1 MTVDPQ
7 EIGKRLREQRET
19 TKNETSSLAE
29 QLALTDVKIDEYDE
43 LINKIDQKIPP
54 LVDPINQKIKV
65 VQQAY
70 LDRISH
76 GCRSDLIWTQVATN
90 DYHYYND
97 DDGPTVTYEVTKDPN
112 TFRFLG
118 FYGPKFYKY
127 PKNMDYS
134 ANVVE
139 TIDKAD
145 ANVGSNALIL
155 LDDDAETLAGF
166 TTGIL
171 SGIKTGDFITDSL
184 DEPRIYLA
192 GAGTSVT
199 GFGLTDY
206 AAYNYRV
213 TGFCTTGDNKLYGD
227 QKIGVI
233 TSFSVGDEVYASPL
247 KAGLGIVAA
256 GTTITGFGTAV
267 GITSVYDSVTGVTTA
282 VEVVY
287 DFATLSNVVISSIDP
302 QIGTSFYVGVV
313 SSYYFAELSAQP
325 SAPGIQS
332 SFIVVRPGDLEDIE
346 FESSKNPID
355 PVEIGIAR
363 GANIGKGHRLELT
376 NNGDPDIIAK
386 WREVLQRPE
395 PAVGAGRVEYYEGTF
410 NWPTISIFDEDGDA
424 TTTHASLGQRLVI
437 SGIGSLTAAI
447 GYTGNPPGGNIP
459 GDCGAYDT
467 AIVDAENEMNNIIQ
481 ENVPRINHY
490 INGADAL
497 RSLRNDDETIAWG
510 FLQAV
515 GFNNAKASKQLKQ
528 AEAVE
533 DFDWDDILNSN

>member
-1 MTVDPQ
+1 MTIDPQ

-19 TKNETSSLAE
+19 TKTETSSLNE

-43 LINKIDQKIPP
+43 LINKIDRKIPP
-54 LVDPINQKIKV
+54 LIDPINQKIRL

-76 GCRSDLIWTQVATN
+76 GCRSDLTWTQVETRE
-90 DYHYYND
+90 YRYYNRNNR
-97 DDGPTVTYEVTKDPN
+97 PSVTYEVTKDPN

-118 FYGPKFYKY
+118 FYGPKFYKF

-166 TTGIL
+166 TTGRL

-184 DEPRIYLA
+184 DSPTVFLA

-206 AAYNYRV
+206 AAYNYPV
-213 TGFCTTGDNKLYGD
+213 SGFCTTGDNKLYAD
-227 QKIGVI
+227 QKIGFI
-233 TSFSVGDEVYASPL
+233 TSFSIGDEVYASPD

-267 GITSVYDSVTGVTTA
+267 GVTSIFDNETGITTA

-287 DFATLSNVVISSIDP
+287 DFATLSNVVTNSIDP

-313 SSYYFAELSAQP
+313 SAYYFAELSAQP
-325 SAPGIQS
+325 SAPGINS
-332 SFIVVRPGDLEDIE
+332 SFIVVRPGNLEDIE
-346 FESSKNPID
+346 FESSKNPVD

-363 GANIGKGHRLELT
+363 GANIGKGHKLELT

-386 WREVLQRPE
+386 WREILDQPE
-395 PAVGAGRVEYYEGTF
+395 PLVGAGRVEYYVGTTS
-410 NWPTISIFDEDGDA
+410 WPTISVRGADGDV

-437 SGIGSLTAAI
+437 SGIGSITAAI

-459 GDCGAYDT
+459 NDCGTYDQ
-467 AIVDAENEMNNIIQ
+467 AIVDAEDEMNNIIQ
-481 ENVPRINHY
+481 QNVPKINHY

-497 RSLRNDDETIAWG
+497 RQLRNDDETQAWG
-510 FLQAV
+510 LLQCL
-515 GFNNAKASKQLKQ
+515 GYNTNKAARQLGQ
-528 AEAVE
+528 AEAIE
-533 DFDWDDILNSN
+533 DFDWEDGLR